1 PADAADAAAQPGFAA
16 GQLSSWP
23 WSPDSPVTD
32 AFPAVSS
39 GENAGWSTSP
49 AETARRHD
57 SQGAGQAGLTDE
69 MRTGP
74 AAGADPGGQ
83 GADVSREPAG
93 PAGPDHRGPATSAD
107 REPAGPA
114 GRRNAR
120 RRWPV
125 MAVGAFGVF
134 VFALGG
140 ITAFEVAA
148 GKPLDALI
156 WGRNSGGTTVGDIT
170 RVQRAEP
177 ALRTRP
183 HRAAP
188 SPAHRTTGQPT
199 PTPSPSSPTPTATRS
214 PSPSPSPARS
224 SPAAATPSPSGSA

>member
-1 PADAADAAAQPGFAA
+1 
-16 GQLSSWP
+16 
-23 WSPDSPVTD
+23 
-32 AFPAVSS
+32 
-39 GENAGWSTSP
+39 
-49 AETARRHD
+49 
-57 SQGAGQAGLTDE
+57 

-74 AAGADPGGQ
+74 GAGAGPGGQ
-83 GADVSREPAG
+83 GAGVSREPTG
-93 PAGPDHRGPATSAD
+93 LAGPDHRGPATSAD
-107 REPAGPA
+107 REPAGPAGPDQRGPATSADREPSGPA